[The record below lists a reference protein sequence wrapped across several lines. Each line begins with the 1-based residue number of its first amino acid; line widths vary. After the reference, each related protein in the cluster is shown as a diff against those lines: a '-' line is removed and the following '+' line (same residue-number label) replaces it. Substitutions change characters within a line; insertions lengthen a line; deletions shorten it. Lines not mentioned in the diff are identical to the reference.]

1 MFMKALGLIGLLCAA
16 FTFLTKV
23 EISPYFD
30 TLENAAFVCVNACI
44 TLSGM
49 LPLMYLV
56 AKLLNKPLHSLGTK
70 IGINSVSALA
80 LLTTLVSNAP
90 TFGVMEKMDKK
101 GVALNS
107 ALAVSASFVFGSHL
121 AFTMAF
127 DATYVTPM
135 IVGKLI
141 SGICAVVLAFVLYK
155 GADESETA

>member
-1 MFMKALGLIGLLCAA
+1 
-16 FTFLTKV
+16 
-23 EISPYFD
+23 
-30 TLENAAFVCVNACI
+30 
-44 TLSGM
+44 M

-107 ALAVSASFVFGSHL
+107 ALAVSASFVFGDHL
-121 AFTMAF
+121 GFTAGFCAEMVF
-127 DATYVTPM
+127 PM
-135 IVGKLI
+135 IVGKLVGGV
-141 SGICAVVLAFVLYK
+141 SAVIVAMFMLRKEFK
-155 GADESETA
+155 

>member
-1 MFMKALGLIGLLCAA
+1 
-16 FTFLTKV
+16 
-23 EISPYFD
+23 
-30 TLENAAFVCVNACI
+30 
-44 TLSGM
+44 
-49 LPLMYLV
+49 
-56 AKLLNKPLHSLGTK
+56 
-70 IGINSVSALA
+70 
-80 LLTTLVSNAP
+80 
-90 TFGVMEKMDKK
+90 MEKMDKK

-127 DATYVTPM
+127 DGTYVTPM